1 MTQEELRRLLE
12 YNPESGA
19 FVWRV
24 RHGNSHMRPG
34 SLAGSRRKDG
44 YWHVRIFGKRYLSHR
59 LAWFYVHGTW
69 PYRIDHRDCNRS
81 NNAIRNLRE
90 CSTSENSMNKPVQ
103 SNNSLKT
110 KGVVKGRYRGY
121 IAQIHVNKRQIV
133 LGTFDTLEEA
143 KRAYAEAAKV
153 HFGEFARS

>member
-1 MTQEELRRLLE
+1 
-12 YNPESGA
+12 
-19 FVWRV
+19 
-24 RHGNSHMRPG
+24 
-34 SLAGSRRKDG
+34 
-44 YWHVRIFGKRYLSHR
+44 
-59 LAWFYVHGTW
+59 
-69 PYRIDHRDCNRS
+69 
-81 NNAIRNLRE
+81 
-90 CSTSENSMNKPVQ
+90 MNKPVQ